1 MKINGNNMKIYNEF
15 KIPKSIRD
23 LKNIIDYVNTNFIER
38 KKDSL
43 VSVEQSLRKQLANDQ
58 IEEARKNY
66 SDNLISFEN
75 NLKSEINSESEIF
88 KAIFN
93 QNNIELKNYL
103 IDDYLIYY
111 LINYYTTNNVDYSLN
126 DKILS
131 FLKLIIKSKL
141 SNTHNHLYEFTGEPN
156 EFVKIILFSQVD
168 IREIKYF
175 LDIFIEMSRFCEN
188 IEGRMIKVLN
198 ENKISYENSE
208 RNKGYTSIVNIS
220 FFNIFES
227 LTRAILLDGIELKKK
242 DQVKF
247 NEYLNAL
254 PSIEASL
261 QKLNSKLYLYSK
273 ELFSLKCIVKI
284 YQNNNLNYEQFETN
298 FERIMHNLL
307 QQSEEFY
314 AENFNRLYNLILD
327 LLKILDEVFEEKN
340 EAYVELLFFIF
351 RAQHRNIYDNEIR
364 IKLLVDFFKSKSL
377 LIKSK
382 IFLSETLKDM
392 KPEIPSGKKGE
403 NDCIRNFMNLEIK
416 KFEKFRPII
425 DICQK
430 TVNPE
435 FNEILLFFLE
445 GQCQSYFKSILQKYD
460 NKYEEK
466 CCEELLLKLSLSY
479 LKKAKEYLYQ
489 NKDKSDNNLL
499 KLFAIAYIKTYCYYY
514 VEINFT
520 KKDNCSWVEI
530 NKVFDDKNN
539 ESLRKVINLYFW
551 RLYFRKFE
559 NFEQFLQFNFGERD
573 IAIYKELQDQ
583 IEKERQKNNSKYIFK
598 ESFVTNNQGDTY
610 DKLILYYE
618 QNNEINYNDINTNFD
633 LYYCF
638 FVNKII
644 SYLYDKKLK
653 SEIIKTMK
661 NIYDLSSQQ
670 IKMNVEGKKLYEY
683 LLNNTKYEEKIVNK
697 ISDKPLTQVEFEILL
712 YSFRYI
718 FNSQINNKNCFY
730 NDILKANTANFIDN
744 HFIPGSFPSENEYL
758 KSYNKLK
765 ERFKHNIERGY
776 YICKDCGYF
785 YEIPNCGFPM
795 SVSICP
801 NKHQIGGENHHC
813 IKKDLRVF
821 YNEESLNKVKQNSS
835 YNPVSV
841 KNFE

>member
-1 MKINGNNMKIYNEF
+1 M
-15 KIPKSIRD
+15 
-23 LKNIIDYVNTNFIER
+23 
-38 KKDSL
+38 
-43 VSVEQSLRKQLANDQ
+43 
-58 IEEARKNY
+58 
-66 SDNLISFEN
+66 
-75 NLKSEINSESEIF
+75 
-88 KAIFN
+88 
-93 QNNIELKNYL
+93 
-103 IDDYLIYY
+103 
-111 LINYYTTNNVDYSLN
+111 
-126 DKILS
+126 
-131 FLKLIIKSKL
+131 
-141 SNTHNHLYEFTGEPN
+141 
-156 EFVKIILFSQVD
+156 
-168 IREIKYF
+168 
-175 LDIFIEMSRFCEN
+175 
-188 IEGRMIKVLN
+188 
-198 ENKISYENSE
+198 
-208 RNKGYTSIVNIS
+208 
-220 FFNIFES
+220 
-227 LTRAILLDGIELKKK
+227 
-242 DQVKF
+242 
-247 NEYLNAL
+247 

-327 LLKILDEVFEEKN
+327 LFKILDEVFEEKN

-466 CCEELLLKLSLSY
+466 CCEESLLKLSLSY

-653 SEIIKTMK
+653 SEIIKTLK